1 MTMSVTET
9 GGFLPQP
16 AAAAPANLD
25 KDTFM
30 QLLVAQL
37 KHQDPLNPTDSAEF
51 LAQTAQFT
59 SLEKMEAVADQ
70 TAQALAAQMSFGAS
84 GLVGRTVT
92 YTDESGTEATGPVDS
107 VRFTAAGPLL
117 RIGDAEIPLGNVLSV
132 GTGAPAVPATG
143 TATSNPDTTDTD
155 TDTTDTETTT
165 S

>member
-16 AAAAPANLD
+16 AAVAPSANLD

-59 SLEKMEAVADQ
+59 SLEKMEAVAEQ

-92 YTDESGTEATGPVDS
+92 YTDDSGTEATGAVDS

-117 RIGDAEIPLGNVLSV
+117 RIGEAEIPLSSILTVGN
-132 GTGAPAVPATG
+132 GDVPA
-143 TATSNPDTTDTD
+143 STTDPTTENSPTD
-155 TDTTDTETTT
+155 PGTTDPGTTT

>member
-9 GGFLPQP
+9 GGFPPRP

-51 LAQTAQFT
+51 LAQSAQFT
-59 SLEKMEAVADQ
+59 SLEKMEAVAEQ
-70 TAQALAAQMSFGAS
+70 TAQALAAQMAFGAS

-92 YTDESGTEATGPVDS
+92 YTDDSGATSTGAVDS
-107 VRFTAAGPLL
+107 VQFTAAGPLL
-117 RIGDAEIPLGNVLSV
+117 RIGDADIPLSSILSV
-132 GTGAPAVPATG
+132 GNGAPAVPAPDST
-143 TATSNPDTTDTD
+143 TDPANPDTTDT
-155 TDTTDTETTT
+155 TPDTTTA
-165 S
+165 